1 MPYGVGSLSD
11 ADHLPTIPAAS
22 PAASPSSPRSQPPS
36 PTSVAGRRS
45 PESSDSRLRAVA
57 VAVGLL
63 VAGFVASTALGAA
76 AFVVLLLAGGGTDL
90 GAAEF
95 AVLLV
100 AGQLGLGL
108 VGAAYVARWQ
118 PVAARI
124 RLPTVRGLAVVLGA
138 VVAPIEELLFRGAI
152 QGRLRRAFGPTGAIV
167 GASARFACVHV
178 LNFTGPVG
186 GGLAFARGSASSR
199 CCGATS
205 TSGPATGSSRSTC
218 TASTTPRCS
227 GSRRSR
233 SRSSGR
239 SRVRARNRGPL
250 PGRRT
255 EGRSPAWTSRAC
267 TTGALPADVAREGGR
282 PSSRA
287 GVQRGPTG
295 GRPGT
300 RRVANPERLNA
311 TRD

>member
-11 ADHLPTIPAAS
+11 ADHLSTMPAAS

-124 RLPTVRGLAVVLGA
+124 QLPTVRGLAVVLGA
-138 VVAPIEELLFRGAI
+138 VVASVVAALVLTVVLAPFVGETGSVIGDAVAADPLLVPVLAVLSVLVVAPIEELLFRGAI

-167 GASARFACVHV
+167 GASALFASVHV

-186 GGLAFARGSASSR
+186 GGLAFAAGIGVVSLLWGYLYER
-199 CCGATS
+199 T
-205 TSGPATGSSRSTC
+205 
-218 TASTTPRCS
+218 
-227 GSRRSR
+227 
-233 SRSSGR
+233 
-239 SRVRARNRGPL
+239 RNLLVPILVHGL
-250 PGRRT
+250 Y
-255 EGRSPAWTSRAC
+255 
-267 TTGALPADVAREGGR
+267 
-282 PSSRA
+282 
-287 GVQRGPTG
+287 
-295 GRPGT
+295 
-300 RRVANPERLNA
+300 NA
-311 TRD
+311 TLFGITALTLA